1 MKWLLCKAEHEFN
14 KEQDCSMYRAV
25 ECIQVFNSEQEA
37 EDALDLFYS
46 VNFNTGYENQFHYVV
61 INSEQIGELV
71 R

>member
-1 MKWLLCKAEHEFN
+1 MKWLICKARHVFN
-14 KEQDCSMYRAV
+14 HEQDCSMYRAV
-25 ECIQVFNSEQEA
+25 ELVQVFNSVQEA
-37 EDALDLFYS
+37 KDALELFYI

>member
-1 MKWLLCKAEHEFN
+1 
-14 KEQDCSMYRAV
+14 MYCAV
-25 ECIQVFNSEQEA
+25 ELVQVFNSVQEA
-37 EDALDLFYS
+37 KDALELFYI